1 MEEKN
6 NNAEESWKMKKF
18 GQYLIEFDFPQ
29 IYCDMDGVVADFVKF
44 TSDQL
49 GTAFNDDYWNDLP
62 DDLFLQLPKMPDADR
77 LWGYIKKFQPFMLTA
92 VPRESRGP
100 IAKRAW
106 KDKTRWMKLNFRL
119 PSDRMRIVLRKHKRN
134 FAMDGRDKRPNVLID
149 DHLGNIREWEGAG
162 GIGVHHTSADST
174 INDLKRIGYP

>member
-6 NNAEESWKMKKF
+6 NNAEKSWKMKQF
-18 GQYLIEFDFPQ
+18 NHYLVEFDFPQ
-29 IYCDMDGVVADFVKF
+29 IYCDMDGVVADFTKF
-44 TSDQL
+44 TTDVL
-49 GTAFNDDYWNDLP
+49 GAKFTDNDWHSLP

-106 KDKTRWMKLNFRL
+106 KDKTRWMKINFRL
-119 PSDRMRIVLRKHKRN
+119 PADRMRIVLRKHKRN

-174 INDLKRIGYP
+174 INDLKRIGFP